1 MNIEEYRSFTREL
14 QNRLIADARVLGLVA
29 VGSMSEQGTVP
40 DQWSDHDFF
49 VVVQSGFQE
58 EFRKNLS
65 WLPRSESILF
75 HFRETAHG
83 LKVIYSDAH
92 LLEFAVF
99 DLQELHLAKVNRYR
113 VIFDRGS
120 IESEMQKVAEA
131 TQTWNRSVSSD
142 DRYLIGQFLT
152 NILVGFGRY
161 QRGER
166 LSGQQFIKNSALKYL
181 VLLLGKHVPSETK
194 SVLDGLDPFRRFEV
208 AYPELGKRLNACCN
222 EYVPVATDQLLDLA
236 EQALLTRLPEFPQE
250 AFQAVRKYIRE
261 NDWGFEIGG

>member
-49 VVVQSGFQE
+49 VVVRPGVQE
-58 EFRKNLS
+58 EFRENLS
-65 WLPRSESILF
+65 WLPGSESILF

-99 DLQELHLAKVNRYR
+99 DSQELRLAKVNRYR
-113 VIFDRGS
+113 VILDRGS

-152 NILVGFGRY
+152 NILVGYGRY
-161 QRGER
+161 QRGEK
-166 LSGQQFIKNSALKYL
+166 LSGQQFVKNSALRHL
-181 VLLLGKHVPSETK
+181 VLLLGKYVPSKNK
-194 SVLDGLDPFRRFEV
+194 SVLDGLDPFRRFEL
-208 AYPELGKRLNACCN
+208 AYPDLGKKLNDCCN
-222 EYVPVATDQLLDLA
+222 QDIPASAKQLLDLA
-236 EQALLTRLPEFPQE
+236 ELELSNSVPEFPKRMFD
-250 AFQAVRKYIRE
+250 AIRKMLSE
-261 NDWGFEIGG
+261 